1 MHYFTFADKDTTI
14 YEVSS
19 SLNSGMDEIL
29 EVKKDVSST
38 GDIVQVSRVLIKF
51 DLSYISESI
60 SRGLIPN
67 PSNGH
72 YASSSYYLN
81 LYDAKPEALATSQSL
96 FSYPISQSWSMGDGH
111 TYDNPITTEG
121 TSWM

>member
-29 EVKKDVSST
+29 EVKKDVSET

-60 SRGLIPN
+60 SRGLITH

-72 YASSSYYLN
+72 YGSSS
-81 LYDAKPEALATSQSL
+81 DDCKC
-96 FSYPISQSWSMGDGH
+96 I
-111 TYDNPITTEG
+111 
-121 TSWM
+121 

>member
-1 MHYFTFADKDTTI
+1 MHYFTFANKDATI

-29 EVKKDVSST
+29 EVKKDVSET

-67 PSNGH
+67 SSNGH
-72 YASSSYYLN
+72 YASSSHYLN
-81 LYDAKPEALATSQSL
+81 L
-96 FSYPISQSWSMGDGH
+96 
-111 TYDNPITTEG
+111 
-121 TSWM
+121 